1 MHKICVNLIDRFW
14 TSKPKCVIQIMH
26 LVSLNNIESLI
37 EPQER
42 EGSVV
47 IFSGLLEFFW
57 IFPEENAF
65 PMLSWIRMDW
75 NEIPRDWCHSIT
87 FSWAPFMREANFLQ
101 IRSFAQ
107 IFSPFLLF
115 PCNFRSWKT
124 FILSAPTFKNDCCKI
139 RLILIWNC
147 CAVFIIETVRKI
159 LLRKQTRYK
168 TRMTCWT

>member
-1 MHKICVNLIDRFW
+1 MHKICLNLIDRFW
-14 TSKPKCVIQIMH
+14 NPKPKCVIQIMH

-42 EGSVV
+42 ERSVV
-47 IFSGLLEFFW
+47 IFSGILEF
-57 IFPEENAF
+57 FPEENAF
-65 PMLSWIRMDW
+65 PMLSWISMDW

-139 RLILIWNC
+139 RLNSNLKLLRCFW
-147 CAVFIIETVRKI
+147 IETVRKI